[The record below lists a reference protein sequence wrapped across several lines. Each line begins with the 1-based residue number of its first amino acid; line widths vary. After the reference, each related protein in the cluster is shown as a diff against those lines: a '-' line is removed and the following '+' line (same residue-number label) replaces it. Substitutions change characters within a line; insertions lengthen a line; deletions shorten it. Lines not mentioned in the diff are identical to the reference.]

1 MQKLWWGLSSPHLL
15 HLVGVGFENDP
26 GESATASKSLA
37 QRLVAGG
44 HIELDHF
51 FLSSEINGFST

>member
-1 MQKLWWGLSSPHLL
+1 MQKL
-15 HLVGVGFENDP
+15 VGVVLSPQLLLPVGVVRV
-26 GESATASKSLA
+26 SLLLSLLA
-37 QRLVAGG
+37 QRLMASR

>member
-1 MQKLWWGLSSPHLL
+1 MVGATLSPPLL
-15 HLVGVGFENDP
+15 LPVGIGFEKDTA
-26 GESATASKSLA
+26 ESITASESLA

-51 FLSSEINGFST
+51 FFFFFPSEINGFST